1 MAFERDDLAA
11 ETVFAFPVGDDGVF
25 SVEQTVLLR
34 LILADRATA
43 IRAAL
48 GHGAGGQGDRGE
60 DDRASARDPV
70 G

>member
-25 SVEQTVLLR
+25 SVEQTMLLR

-48 GHGAGGQGDRGE
+48 GHGAGGKTERDEKGCAGACDP
-60 DDRASARDPV
+60 AR
-70 G
+70 